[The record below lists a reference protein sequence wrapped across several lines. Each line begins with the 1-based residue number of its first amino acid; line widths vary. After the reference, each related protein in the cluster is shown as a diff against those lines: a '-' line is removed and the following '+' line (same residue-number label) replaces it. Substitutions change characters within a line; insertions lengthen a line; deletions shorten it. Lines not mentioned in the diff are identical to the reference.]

1 MNNTEDTIRMIIA
14 DKLGKDIASIVPE
27 AGFLNDLGADSID
40 TVELILKI
48 EEQFGIEIPNQDVEQ
63 IVKVSDLIDY
73 VKKKINLKL

>member
-27 AGFLNDLGADSID
+27 ASFFNDLGADSID